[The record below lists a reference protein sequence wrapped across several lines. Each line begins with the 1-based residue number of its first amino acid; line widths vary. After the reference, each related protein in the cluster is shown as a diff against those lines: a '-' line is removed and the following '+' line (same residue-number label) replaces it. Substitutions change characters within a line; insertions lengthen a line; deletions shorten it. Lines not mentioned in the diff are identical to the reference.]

1 MARPAAAATAT
12 KKSVNLSLRADLLAK
27 AKRAKINLSA
37 VLDRAVSQELAQLER
52 ARWLEENK
60 EGFKAYNDRVEKYGL
75 FSDGQRRF

>member
-1 MARPAAAATAT
+1 MSRRSASVT

-37 VLDRAVSQELAQLER
+37 ALDRAVSEELAQIER
-52 ARWLEENK
+52 ARWLEENR
-60 EGFKAYNDRVEKYGL
+60 EAFEAYNDRVERHGL

>member
-1 MARPAAAATAT
+1 MARRSAAAA

-37 VLDRAVSQELAQLER
+37 TLDRAISEQLAQLER

-60 EGFKAYNDRVEKYGL
+60 EAFEAYNDRVEKHGL